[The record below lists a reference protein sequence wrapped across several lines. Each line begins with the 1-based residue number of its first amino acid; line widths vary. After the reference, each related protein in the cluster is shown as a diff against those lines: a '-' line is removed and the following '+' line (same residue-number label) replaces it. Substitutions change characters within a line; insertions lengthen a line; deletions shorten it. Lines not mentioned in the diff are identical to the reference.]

1 MKKITLF
8 ICLILFVQVLSF
20 AQAIRNCS
28 TMHNLERLELV
39 DPSVRANM
47 DAVER
52 FTNDYVASHPAG
64 SSRVVVSIPVVV
76 HVIYNNSTQNISDA
90 QINSQLTILNND
102 FRKLNADRTAV
113 PAVFSSLAAD
123 CEINFCL
130 AQRTPSGSS
139 TTGIVRVSTA
149 TTSFIDD
156 DRVKSSSTGG
166 DNAWDATQYLNLW
179 VCNLGGGLLGYAQ
192 FPGGAASTDGVV
204 INYTAFGNIGTA
216 ASPYDLGRTATHE
229 VGHWLNLRHIWG
241 DATCGSDLVTDTPT
255 QSTSNFG
262 CPAFPHVTCSNG
274 PNGDLWM
281 NYMDYTDD
289 RCMYMFT
296 TGQKTRMQALFATGG
311 ARAGLLTS
319 SGCSPVLCTTP
330 SGLSATS
337 ITTTSATLNWGAVA
351 GAASYNV
358 QYKLSSASSW
368 TTVTASTNSKAL
380 TGLVAGSTYNYQIQT
395 VCSASA
401 SSAYSTASTFNTAS
415 ASCAVPTGLTASSIT
430 TTTATL
436 GWTAVT
442 GATSYNVQY
451 KLSSA
456 SSWTTVTA
464 STNSK
469 ALTGL
474 VAGSTYN
481 YQIQTVCSS
490 SSSSSYSTAASFT
503 TAAAACAVSTG
514 LAAGS
519 ITSTTATLSWTAVSG
534 AASYNV
540 QYKLSSASSWTTVT
554 SSTNSKALT
563 GLVASSAY
571 NYQIQ
576 TICSASS
583 SAAYSTASTF
593 TTAAPSC
600 GADSYEPN
608 NSVSVAQAISN
619 NTNYL
624 AYVCPAGDEDW
635 YRFTTTTSARNF
647 KVTLTTLPADYDLY
661 VYNSGGT
668 LIGSS
673 TNGGTTN
680 ELFTLNGGTV
690 GNYYIRVIGYS
701 GATSPTIRYTLL
713 ATTSSA
719 ALRVAGEENEQVA
732 DIVNENTGYTVY
744 PNPAADHFIASYTSH
759 IDGVAL
765 VKVYDSMGK
774 LITTSPFSVSP
785 GLNQIELNTNDM
797 NAGFYFVELQD
808 GDAKYSTKILIS
820 K

>member
-1 MKKITLF
+1 MKKVTLF
-8 ICLILFVQVLSF
+8 FYLIISIQVLSF
-20 AQAIRNCS
+20 AQGLRNCS
-28 TMHNLERLELV
+28 TMHNLERLEML
-39 DPSVRANM
+39 DPSVRTNM
-47 DAVER
+47 EAVER
-52 FTNDYVASHPAG
+52 FTNDYVTSHPAG

-113 PAVFSSLAAD
+113 PSVFTSLAAD

-130 AQRTPSGSS
+130 AQRTPSGTA
-139 TTGIVRVSTA
+139 TTGIVRVSTT

-156 DRVKSSSTGG
+156 DRMKSSSTGG
-166 DNAWDATQYLNLW
+166 DNAWDATRYLNIW

-204 INYTAFGNIGTA
+204 VNYTAFGNIGTA
-216 ASPYDLGRTATHE
+216 TSPFNLGRTATHE

-296 TGQKTRMQALFATGG
+296 TGQKTRMQALFASGG
-311 ARAGLLTS
+311 ARAGLATS
-319 SGCSPVLCTTP
+319 AGCSPVLCTTP
-330 SGLSATS
+330 TGLSATS

-358 QYKLSSASSW
+358 QYKLSSATGW

-380 TGLVAGSTYNYQIQT
+380 TGLVAGRTYNYQIQT
-395 VCSASA
+395 VCSASE
-401 SSAYSTASTFNTAS
+401 SSSYSAASTFNTAS
-415 ASCAVPTGLTASSIT
+415 ASCATPSGLTASAIT

-442 GATSYNVQY
+442 GAASYNVQY

-464 STNSK
+464 STNSR

-474 VAGSTYN
+474 VTGSTYN

-490 SSSSSYSTAASFT
+490 SSSSSYSTAATFT
-503 TAAAACAVSTG
+503 TTAAACAVPSG

-519 ITSTTATLSWTAVSG
+519 ITSSTATLSWTAVSG
-534 AASYNV
+534 ATSYNI

-554 SSTNSKALT
+554 SSTNSKAIT
-563 GLVASSAY
+563 GLVASSTY

-576 TICSASS
+576 TVCSSSSS
-583 SAAYSTASTF
+583 SAYATAATF
-593 TTAAPSC
+593 TTTAPAC

-608 NSVSVAQAISN
+608 NSLSVARSIAN
-619 NTNYL
+619 NTNHL
-624 AYVCPAGDEDW
+624 AYVCPAGDADW
-635 YRFTTTTSARNF
+635 YRFTTTTAARNF
-647 KVTLTTLPADYDLY
+647 RVTLTTLPADYDLY

-668 LIGSS
+668 LLGSS

-690 GNYYIRVIGYS
+690 GNYFIRVIGYY
-701 GATSPTIRYTLL
+701 GATNPTIRYTLL

-719 ALRVAGEENEQVA
+719 TLRIAGEENDQVN
-732 DIVNENTGYTVY
+732 DVVNENTGYTVY
-744 PNPAADHFIASYTSH
+744 PNPATDHFMVSYSSNV
-759 IDGVAL
+759 DGVAL

-808 GDAKYSTKILIS
+808 GDARYSTKIMIS